1 MINLIDINH
10 LTIKRQIKIY
20 YALHNK
26 SPTISI
32 SHKTYEILEIWFKA
46 NGINY
51 INYINNN
58 TLCGSKIL
66 FDENLPFGMIN
77 FE

>member
-1 MINLIDINH
+1 MINLIDINYQ
-10 LTIKRQIKIY
+10 TVTRQIEIY

-26 SPTISI
+26 SPTIYL
-32 SHKTYEILEIWFKA
+32 SHKTYEVLEIYFKY
-46 NGINY
+46 NGLNY
-51 INYINNN
+51 LTSNS
-58 TLCGSKIL
+58 LCGSNIE

>member
-1 MINLIDINH
+1 MISLIDINH
-10 LTIKRQIKIY
+10 LTIKRQIEIY

-26 SPTISI
+26 SPTISL
-32 SHKTYEILEIWFKA
+32 SHKTYEVLEIWFKT

-51 INYINNN
+51 LNNN

-66 FDENLPFGMIN
+66 FDDNLPFGMIN

>member
-10 LTIKRQIKIY
+10 QTIKRQIEIY
-20 YALHNK
+20 YTLHNK
-26 SPTISI
+26 SPTISL
-32 SHKTYEILEIWFKA
+32 SHKTYEVLEICFKV
-46 NGINY
+46 NG

-66 FDENLPFGMIN
+66 YDENLPFGMIN

>member
-10 LTIKRQIKIY
+10 QTIPRQIEIY

-32 SHKTYEILEIWFKA
+32 SHKTYEILETWFTA
-46 NGINY
+46 NS

-66 FDENLPFGMIN
+66 FDEKLPFGMIS